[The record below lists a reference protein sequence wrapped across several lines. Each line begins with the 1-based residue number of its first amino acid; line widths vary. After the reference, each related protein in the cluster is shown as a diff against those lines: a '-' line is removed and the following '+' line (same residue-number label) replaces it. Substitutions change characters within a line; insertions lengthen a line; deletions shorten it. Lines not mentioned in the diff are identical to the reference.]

1 MARLSASLFLCV
13 VLWIFPVTLSVVPID
28 QAGIENICDGIAGF
42 SDPDEQRLIDT
53 MMTTLFIGAGSEQ
66 TKNRCAYLLD
76 DSGSRLYVP
85 NRMRG
90 WLVGVD
96 LITQQYQDF
105 DPTEKLLV
113 KVVAADGAHY
123 QYKTGLNGWCA
134 TSFLMNFKH
143 MTRQQLADQIQI
155 TLVPKGR
162 CVFANVE
169 YCTDGQFRRVE
180 IPKECFGQGK
190 YSYDQILDAIS
201 WTNGTAQTV
210 EDSGV
215 IEAQVT
221 PDEEPFDVAPEEL
234 DEVLESIR
242 QPTKRR
248 SKSSKSQSEATSA

>member
-1 MARLSASLFLCV
+1 M
-13 VLWIFPVTLSVVPID
+13 TLSVVPID
-28 QAGIENICDGIAGF
+28 NAGIENICDGISGF
-42 SDPDEQRLIDT
+42 SDPDEQRLLDT
-53 MMTTLFIGAGSEQ
+53 LMTTLFITAGSEQ

-105 DPTEKLLV
+105 DATEKLLV
-113 KVVAADGAHY
+113 KVVAADGSHY
-123 QYKTGLNGWCA
+123 QYKTGLNGHCA
-134 TSFLMNFKH
+134 SSFLKNFKH
-143 MTRQQLADQIQI
+143 MTRHQLADQMQI

-162 CVFANVE
+162 CVFVNVD
-169 YCTDGQFRRVE
+169 YCQDGMFHQVE
-180 IPKECFGQGK
+180 LPKECYTSGK

-221 PDEEPFDVAPEEL
+221 TDAEAFDVSPEEL
-234 DEVLESIR
+234 DTLLEDIR
-242 QPTKRR
+242 QPMKRR
-248 SKSSKSQSEATSA
+248 RKSAATQATPIA